1 MMSAETLETD
11 LHLPS
16 LSIKAFRGISDLS
29 IPRLGRVTLIAGMNG
44 VGKTTLLEAV
54 RVYAARGSYSVLS
67 SVLRSREELTIILDE
82 DGDELAVPDLE
93 ALAFGRHPSED
104 TCISIGGADTKPKL
118 SIKFGLGLS
127 QQGVP
132 LHEVG
137 TDVDEPLL
145 TVEFQGAKERIFT
158 THLLGPYRSRR
169 VAGRMRRRIPE
180 PKLPDTIQC
189 ESAGPSVMDN
199 DIMAKFW
206 DSIALTDYETQAV
219 QALQIIYGDQVD
231 RVAMIGDE
239 ERRMPLRSNRRAVV
253 RIKGQERPV
262 PLKSLGD
269 GAVRI
274 FGAALAIANSKDG
287 FFVIDEAENGI
298 HHSVQVDFWKMVL
311 QAAYDNN
318 VQVLATTHSW
328 DCVVGF
334 SQAAS
339 QLEEVDGI
347 LVRVDRS
354 GDQMRA
360 IEYSEK
366 NLQVAASQRIEV
378 R

>member
-1 MMSAETLETD
+1 
-11 LHLPS
+11 
-16 LSIKAFRGISDLS
+16 
-29 IPRLGRVTLIAGMNG
+29 
-44 VGKTTLLEAV
+44 
-54 RVYAARGSYSVLS
+54 
-67 SVLRSREELTIILDE
+67 
-82 DGDELAVPDLE
+82 
-93 ALAFGRHPSED
+93 
-104 TCISIGGADTKPKL
+104 
-118 SIKFGLGLS
+118 
-127 QQGVP
+127 
-132 LHEVG
+132 
-137 TDVDEPLL
+137 
-145 TVEFQGAKERIFT
+145 
-158 THLLGPYRSRR
+158 
-169 VAGRMRRRIPE
+169 
-180 PKLPDTIQC
+180 
-189 ESAGPSVMDN
+189 MDN